1 MRSAGVKRFL
11 HLFLNVRIFFLL
23 DQAHPSVCAGTPL
36 LWTDLLPSSISALCP
51 PCALCPVTSSLRCCP
66 PNISSILTDH
76 DELFELPGYLGRA
89 GRLINRPVTVR
100 TIPDFKHPRTGCT
113 TLLLLSATTE
123 LFIINLIPQHD
134 PQSDPS
140 LRATATRAFPRP
152 FVFQH
157 HISGTGFAESGPT
170 SKKPWWR
177 FW

>member
-1 MRSAGVKRFL
+1 MRGNAPSLDGSFAVVDLCFVSTLRAVPRHFITSVLPTK
-11 HLFLNVRIFFLL
+11 HLF
-23 DQAHPSVCAGTPL
+23 D
-36 LWTDLLPSSISALCP
+36 
-51 PCALCPVTSSLRCCP
+51 
-66 PNISSILTDH
+66 
-76 DELFELPGYLGRA
+76 LGRA